1 MTRKLYLLTS
11 CTALSFLLAGT
22 VSARDVINEN
32 YSGKTNQAGGA
43 FTFEPSEISKIEN
56 SSFENNTGIS
66 TGGAIQNQGNIDYIK
81 GGKFVGNKS
90 LNGGGGAIYSQN
102 FTGTENNGRIG
113 SVSNVLFSGN
123 SATRLGGAIFHLSQ
137 QDIKIDSCV
146 FENNSAG
153 MGGGALNSGQY
164 NGTGADIYIKNS
176 RFTDNTSGYI
186 SDGGLGGGALR
197 LDSGAFIFEGENF
210 FKNNKDPEKNNDIN
224 IKSGEILVTEGA
236 ILTLDG
242 GIIGNGTT
250 FIEKGA
256 EVRAENTA
264 NATAFGNE
272 TVNNGKITINK
283 NNAAEI
289 LSRFTNNGTVENNG
303 ILTVSHGANLTLN
316 TGINGKGNTV
326 ISAGG
331 EMTAAASDVKIS
343 TGIENN
349 GLITVQTGKDL
360 SLNAQALN
368 NAVITNNGI
377 LYINNNFTQN
387 DIVAG
392 QGSVEINKTGTLNI
406 ENNKSAIENHIQNSG
421 KINIA
426 DNAVLTHS
434 GNLNLNA
441 GSSLNMGI
449 NSILHT
455 EKYTASQKASLILN
469 IKTNNAE
476 NNISH
481 GLVNVA
487 GDVSGTTNV
496 ILKFTNNDILDNPE
510 KIKSL
515 FVSAP
520 NDDISTP
527 AQFNISYIYGSP
539 YQWESLYDNEDG
551 SAWYLTY
558 KTNDEPV
565 ITPDKPFLY
574 REEVIAG
581 AGLHEAAIEQTR
593 SVVRNVRNKVAS
605 GREYCPNCGIYSAE
619 WNGQKLRNIWVLAQG
634 ETATIDKPVKMDADI
649 WGVEAGFDVQ
659 NDANNTLGIFASYRK
674 GKYDLSG
681 KADKLHS
688 NVGSEIDIDSYL
700 AGLYYRY
707 DKNMNWLFATV
718 YGGVQQVDAK
728 TDDKIAKFDTDGIEF
743 GAGVEAGHTFAL
755 SNDLTLDP
763 SLGLY
768 YTQINFDDAKDN
780 VGKEYDWKD
789 IKHLE
794 AELGAKL
801 EKQIDYAKIYV
812 KPSVIQTITS
822 GDSVKITGLNKLST
836 YDDAT
841 LGRIE
846 LGGRYGFTDA
856 LSAYGWVNYTF
867 GSDYD
872 ATAFGAGLNYSW

>member
-1 MTRKLYLLTS
+1 MTRKTYLLTS
-11 CTALSFLLAGT
+11 CTALSFLIAGT
-22 VSARDVINEN
+22 VFARDVINEN
-32 YSGKTNQAGGA
+32 YSGKTNQAGGV
-43 FTFEPSEISKIEN
+43 FTFEPSENSKIEN

-113 SVSNVLFSGN
+113 LISNVLFSGN
-123 SATRLGGAIFHLSQ
+123 SAARLGGAVFHLSQ
-137 QDIKIDSCV
+137 QDIRVESCV

-153 MGGGALNSGQY
+153 MGGGAFNSGQY

-176 RFTDNTSGYI
+176 RFTDNISGYV
-186 SDGGLGGGALR
+186 SNGGLGGGALR

-224 IKSGEILVTEGA
+224 IVSGKILVTENA
-236 ILTLDG
+236 VLILDG

-250 FIEKGA
+250 LIEKGA
-256 EVRAENTA
+256 EVRAENTE
-264 NATAFGNE
+264 NATTFGNE
-272 TVNNGKITINK
+272 TVNNGKITIK
-283 NNAAEI
+283 ETNAAQI
-289 LSRFTNNGTVENNG
+289 LSEFTNNGFVANDGT
-303 ILTVSHGANLTLN
+303 LTVSDDANLILN
-316 TGINGKGNTV
+316 AGINGKGNTV

-343 TGIENN
+343 TTVENN
-349 GLITVQTGKDL
+349 GLITVQDGKDL
-360 SLNAQALN
+360 TLNAQAVN
-368 NAVITNNGI
+368 NAVITNQGT
-377 LYINNNFTQN
+377 LYINNDFTQN
-387 DIVAG
+387 NVVAG
-392 QGSVEINKTGTLNI
+392 QGFVKINKTGILNI
-406 ENNKSAIENHIQNSG
+406 KNDKSVIENHIQNFG

-441 GSSLNMGI
+441 ESSLDMGI

-455 EKYTASQKASLILN
+455 AKYTAQKTASLILN
-469 IKTNNAE
+469 IKQNKAE
-476 NNISH
+476 NNISN

-487 GDVSGTTNV
+487 GDVSGITDV
-496 ILKFTNNDILDNPE
+496 ILKFTNNDIPDNPE

-520 NDDISTP
+520 NDDFSTP

-539 YQWESLYDNEDG
+539 YKWETLYDNEDG

-558 KTNDEPV
+558 KNNDEPA
-565 ITPDKPFLY
+565 TM
-574 REEVIAG
+574 RAEVIAG

-593 SVVRNVRNKVAS
+593 SLVRNVRNKVAA
-605 GREYCPNCGIYSAE
+605 GREYCPNCGVYSAE
-619 WNGQKLRNIWVLAQG
+619 WDGKQLRNVWVLAQG
-634 ETATIDKPVKMDADI
+634 ETATIDKPVEMDADI
-649 WGVEAGFDVQ
+649 WGVEAGFDIQ
-659 NDANNTLGIFASYRK
+659 NDVNNTLGIFASYRK
-674 GKYDLSG
+674 GEYDLSG
-681 KADKLHS
+681 KADKLRS

-707 DKNMNWLFATV
+707 DKNMNWLFATI
-718 YGGVQQVDAK
+718 YGGVQQADAK
-728 TDDKIAKFDTDGIEF
+728 TDDGIAKFDTDGIEF
-743 GAGVEAGHTFAL
+743 GAGIEAGHTFAL

-867 GSDYD
+867 GSDYY
-872 ATAFGAGLNYSW
+872 ATAFGAGVSYSW